1 MKLLVEPSNKE
12 FSYNSDLILGLKNY
26 SNQSIVEFTI
36 EEIEKLSKEHEVF
49 VKLNKSFSNDEI
61 KDLEEVM
68 KKLDKMNIKGV
79 FFYDLALVQIKRDLN
94 LNLDLIWDESHM
106 VNNYKTCNYYY
117 NLGVKYALLS
127 KEITMDEIEEIM
139 KNTTITPMVE
149 VVSIPS
155 IAFSKRKLLTNYYK
169 DMNKKV
175 KNKLDIEDKIS
186 KQTMEVIEEE
196 SGTSFYLKHILNG
209 TSIIKNL
216 YELDCKYIIF
226 REYLIEEFN
235 ELVEDTKK
243 YIEGN
248 CLDDN
253 YIEKYKKLGDNMGFF
268 YKKTIYRVVK
278 DAK

>member
-61 KDLEEVM
+61 PSLEEVM

-79 FFYDLALVQIKRDLN
+79 FFYDLALVQIKIDLN

-209 TSIIKNL
+209 TSIIKKL

-226 REYLIEEFN
+226 REYLIEGFN

>member
-175 KNKLDIEDKIS
+175 KNKL
-186 KQTMEVIEEE
+186 V
-196 SGTSFYLKHILNG
+196 LNG
-209 TSIIKNL
+209 TSIIKKL

>member
-61 KDLEEVM
+61 PSLEEVM

-175 KNKLDIEDKIS
+175 KTKLDIEDKIS

-209 TSIIKNL
+209 TSIIKKL

-226 REYLIEEFN
+226 REYLIEKFN